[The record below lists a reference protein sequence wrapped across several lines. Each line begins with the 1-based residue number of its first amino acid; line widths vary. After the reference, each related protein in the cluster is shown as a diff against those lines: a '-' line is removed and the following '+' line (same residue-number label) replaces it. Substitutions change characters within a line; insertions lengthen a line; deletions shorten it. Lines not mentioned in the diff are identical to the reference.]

1 MTISP
6 SDARAREIVT
16 QSEHDPHEKHSADN
30 EELNSTPTAHPDIQS
45 LQVRFISVNYSQI
58 KYIYIL
64 GFAKYCR
71 SASDSERNPSRT
83 ARKRSLENF
92 L

>member
-58 KYIYIL
+58 YIL

-71 SASDSERNPSRT
+71 SATDSERNPS
-83 ARKRSLENF
+83 
-92 L
+92 

>member
-45 LQVRFISVNYSQI
+45 LQVGFISENYSQ
-58 KYIYIL
+58 KKYIL
-64 GFAKYCR
+64 GFAKYRR
-71 SASDSERNPSRT
+71 SATDSERNPS
-83 ARKRSLENF
+83 
-92 L
+92 

>member
-45 LQVRFISVNYSQI
+45 LQVRLIS
-58 KYIYIL
+58 
-64 GFAKYCR
+64 
-71 SASDSERNPSRT
+71 
-83 ARKRSLENF
+83 
-92 L
+92 

>member
-45 LQVRFISVNYSQI
+45 LQVKLTPGKYSQN
-58 KYIYIL
+58 KY
-64 GFAKYCR
+64 
-71 SASDSERNPSRT
+71 
-83 ARKRSLENF
+83 
-92 L
+92 